1 MPGDVQLHLFWGLPG
16 SGKSTLVRDLA
27 AEPATVLIAE
37 DEWLSALYGDQMA
50 SLADYIA
57 CSATLKTQMAP
68 HVVGLLAAGVRVVLD
83 FPANTPEQ
91 RAWLLWIIHGSGA
104 RHVLH
109 RMDVEPA
116 LCWERVQARQAAGKG
131 VFSLSRAQF
140 DRVAAVV
147 SAPLQSDGFAMQTH
161 AERAQTQSRLNHAR
175 PLATPFTTC

>member
-1 MPGDVQLHLFWGLPG
+1 MADDVQLHLFWGLPG
-16 SGKSTLVRDLA
+16 SGKSTLARDLA
-27 AEPATVLIAE
+27 AEPGAVLIVE
-37 DEWLSALYGDQMA
+37 DAWLSALYGDQMD

-57 CSATLKTQMAP
+57 CSARLKAQMGP

-91 RAWLLWIIHGSGA
+91 RAWLLGIIRDSGA

-109 RMDVEPA
+109 LMDIEPA
-116 LCWERVQARQAAGKG
+116 LCWDRVQARQAADKG

-147 SAPLQSDGFAMQTH
+147 STPSHSDGFALQTH
-161 AERAQTQSRLNHAR
+161 AERG
-175 PLATPFTTC
+175 